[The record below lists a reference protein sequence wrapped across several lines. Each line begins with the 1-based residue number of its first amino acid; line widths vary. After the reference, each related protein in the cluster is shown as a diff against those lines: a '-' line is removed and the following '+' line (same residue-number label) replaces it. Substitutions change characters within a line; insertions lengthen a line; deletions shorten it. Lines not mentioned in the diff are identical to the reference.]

1 MANAGSAYGRFMKRT
16 FSHPMVERFQTRRV
30 RRLVVLAMVANT
42 ALIVGLPLLTGID
55 WLGIPFFLAIFPL
68 ASMLNMSV
76 RGVTEIPL
84 SSLDELQA
92 QLRLRSFSMAYYP
105 AIGFALLA
113 GIFGPQLIEPLPAE
127 VVACIAGVA
136 GATLLGLPAML
147 LAWRLPD
154 EDAPDE
160 DGVVVDDH

>member
-1 MANAGSAYGRFMKRT
+1 MANADSAYGRFMKRT

-30 RRLVVLAMVANT
+30 RRLIVIAMVANT

-68 ASMLNMSV
+68 MSMLNMSV

-84 SSLDELQA
+84 SSLDERQA
-92 QLRLRSFSMAYYP
+92 QLRLFSFSMAYYP
-105 AIGFALLA
+105 AIAFAVLA
-113 GIFGPQLIEPLPAE
+113 GMFGPQMIGTLPAQ
-127 VVACIAGVA
+127 VAVCLAGVA
-136 GATLLGLPAML
+136 GGTLLGLPAML

-154 EDAPDE
+154 EDGPEE
-160 DGVVVDDH
+160 DGMVGHH